1 MKDILVCIVKNYPD
15 VYSETFIKSQE
26 NLLGFNTVSLYGNLA
41 TQGDKFY
48 FSYYDRILCKIENI
62 ILNKNTNYNVYR
74 SYKNAFRILK
84 PDVVVAQFGT
94 VGIRVAKA
102 CQKMNIPL
110 IVYFR
115 GYDAY
120 IYKILNDF
128 DHEYKLLFQQANY
141 IIAVSHDIRNKLIK
155 MGAEP
160 SKVIYQPSG
169 VDCKTFK
176 PVDAGQNTPQFLA
189 VGRLVDKKAPHL
201 TLLAFYNALK
211 KRPDLRLRMV
221 GTGPLLGVCYNLV
234 SSLGIKESVDL
245 LGQQSQEKVI
255 EEMRNSRAF
264 LQHSIK
270 ALDGDQEG
278 TPNSVMEASASA
290 LPVISTRHAGIKDIV
305 IENKTGFL
313 VDEMDINAMEKY
325 ILLLSDNPMLASEM
339 GKSGRN
345 HVCENF
351 SRYTSHETLL
361 NLILK
366 SIS

>member
-1 MKDILVCIVKNYPD
+1 MKNILVCMVKDFPD
-15 VYSETFIKSQE
+15 LYSETFIKDQE
-26 NLLGFNTVSLYGNLA
+26 YSLGFDALSLHGNLA
-41 TQGDKFY
+41 TLDDKCF
-48 FSYYDRILCKIENI
+48 FSNYDKILCKIENI
-62 ILNKNTNYNVYR
+62 VFKKNKNYNVYR
-74 SYKNAFRILK
+74 SYMNAFRSLK

-128 DHEYKLLFQQANY
+128 KHEYKFMFQQANY
-141 IIAVSHDIRNKLIK
+141 LIAVSRDIRNELIR

-160 SKVIYQPSG
+160 SKIIYQPSG
-169 VDCKTFK
+169 VDCKIFK
-176 PVDAGQNTPQFLA
+176 PVDAGQNPPNFLA
-189 VGRLVDKKAPHL
+189 VGRLVEKKAPHL
-201 TLLAFYNALK
+201 TLLAFYNALQK
-211 KRPDLRLRMV
+211 KPDLRLRLI

-234 SSLGIKESVDL
+234 SSLGMKDSVEL
-245 LGQQSQEKVI
+245 LGQQSHEKVI
-255 EEMRNSRAF
+255 EEMRNARAF

-270 ALDGDQEG
+270 ALDGDCEG

-305 IENKTGFL
+305 IENQTGFL
-313 VDEMDINAMEKY
+313 VDEMDINSMEKY
-325 ILLLSDNPMLASEM
+325 ILLLSDQPILAKNM
-339 GKSGRN
+339 GSSGRK
-345 HVCENF
+345 HVCTNF
-351 SRYTSHETLL
+351 SRYTSHETLH
-361 NLILK
+361 NLVLK